1 MCTTVP
7 AAVPS
12 AVTSPLHCGA
22 VLYWKYAI
30 QLLANCSTHPKWF
43 EMFHE
48 LQLCHARLPPKSA
61 STTLPNFACT
71 LCSAFRQPRRH
82 HIARISCLSD
92 WRRWRR
98 AILKALVALFYCL
111 PAS

>member
-48 LQLCHARLPPKSA
+48 LQLCHARLSYPKAPALHFQTLLAGYAQPSA
-61 STTLPNFACT
+61 NLAAITSQGSAACQT
-71 LCSAFRQPRRH
+71 GDDGGEPSSKP
-82 HIARISCLSD
+82 
-92 WRRWRR
+92 W
-98 AILKALVALFYCL
+98 
-111 PAS
+111 